1 MDRKAVSLGL
11 CGRPPRPAL
20 RRRRLVLAAACGL
33 LAAAGAP
40 ACRAATNAIPGLV
53 LHFKMDEV
61 REGAFLDFVTSNAL
75 GRVTNA
81 RATSNGKLA
90 GACEFA
96 AKNSYV
102 EVPDAPALNPKQLTL
117 SLWFKNGK
125 EALASRYLLEKDT
138 ERGYSLCIAG
148 GGKENARKG
157 KLRAS
162 VNGQS
167 CLSDKTVNDDL
178 WHHAA
183 ATFDGQVLKLYLDG
197 VQQEQTARAAGG
209 LAPNAHGLT
218 LGMHRSAPSSQDKD
232 VSFDGLLDEVMLFSR
247 ALDTNELKRV
257 RSSAKPKFT
266 KWQVERRL
274 KELKDLFD
282 RGLILQDFYDRK
294 VEECEVV
301 E

>member
-1 MDRKAVSLGL
+1 MVRMSACFGMFGGFS
-11 CGRPPRPAL
+11 RPLL
-20 RRRRLVLAAACGL
+20 RRNRVLFLVVPAVL
-33 LAAAGAP
+33 LAGGTAA
-40 ACRAATNAIPGLV
+40 RAATNTVPGLV
-53 LHFKMDEV
+53 LHLSMDEL
-61 REGAFLDFVTSNAL
+61 REGAFLDVTTSNAV
-75 GRVTNA
+75 GRATNA
-81 RATSNGKLA
+81 RVASPGKLA

-102 EVPDAPALNPKQLTL
+102 EIPDSPALNAKQFTL
-117 SLWFKNGK
+117 CIWFKNGRD
-125 EALASRYLLEKDT
+125 AWVSRYLIDKGT
-138 ERGYSLCIAG
+138 ERCYSLSIAG
-148 GGKENARKG
+148 GGKENVRRG

-162 VNGQS
+162 VGGQS
-167 CLSDKTVNDDL
+167 CLSDNVVNDDL

-183 ATFDGQVLKLYLDG
+183 ATFDGQNMKLFVDG
-197 VQQEQTARAAGG
+197 VQQQQTTSVPGG
-209 LAPNAHGLT
+209 LAPNAHSLT

-232 VSFDGLLDEVMLFSR
+232 VAFDGQLDEFMVFNRVL
-247 ALDTNELKRV
+247 ATNELKRV